1 VADDGECYRG
11 PEGIAFVQRM
21 RSGRWR
27 WITLPSDPDVVHH
40 EGEEPARFDAVAAAR
55 RALDVREKEPGP
67 GLSTWIDLRVRPVSD
82 PSETLALMAQHVH
95 KLERLGTWGW
105 QAFGDLRW
113 SDSQMVVARGD
124 GPTIGDAVRACVERI
139 KSAGP

>member
-1 VADDGECYRG
+1 MPYVPRACARCAHGAMAHGFGAACQDCRIELRPDPCESWVFAYDTD
-11 PEGIAFVQRM
+11 
-21 RSGRWR
+21 SG
-27 WITLPSDPDVVHH
+27 
-40 EGEEPARFDAVAAAR
+40 
-55 RALDVREKEPGP
+55 
-67 GLSTWIDLRVRPVSD
+67 RPVSD

-124 GPTIGDAVRACVERI
+124 GPTIGDAVRACVAKLKALDLSDRD
-139 KSAGP
+139 P